1 MNIFVLIIALA
12 SIEFLSAQGEDYREF
27 TNKDGRTIRA
37 KLEWVKASEVGIK
50 MPDGRTFALKIES
63 LSEADQDYIA
73 AYLKM
78 RQVQETDEKPEENSE
93 GGEETDKKAA
103 ADLARAKI
111 LSFAK
116 ENMGE
121 AVGNGECW
129 TLANEAFKA
138 AGIKRPGADVSVW
151 GREIDIKKEEI
162 LPGDIVEFDNAD
174 LGGGMKIDGLHT
186 AIVAKVKRRGA
197 VEVYQQNTQH
207 GKIVTCDPM
216 DLGGL
221 ISGIVK
227 VYRYE

>member
-1 MNIFVLIIALA
+1 MKILVLIIALA

-37 KLEWVKASEVGIK
+37 KIEWVKAS
-50 MPDGRTFALKIES
+50 
-63 LSEADQDYIA
+63 
-73 AYLKM
+73 
-78 RQVQETDEKPEENSE
+78 
-93 GGEETDKKAA
+93 
-103 ADLARAKI
+103 
-111 LSFAK
+111 
-116 ENMGE
+116 
-121 AVGNGECW
+121 
-129 TLANEAFKA
+129 
-138 AGIKRPGADVSVW
+138 
-151 GREIDIKKEEI
+151 EIDIKKEEI
-162 LPGDIVEFDNAD
+162 LPGDILEFDNAD

-216 DLGGL
+216 DLRGL